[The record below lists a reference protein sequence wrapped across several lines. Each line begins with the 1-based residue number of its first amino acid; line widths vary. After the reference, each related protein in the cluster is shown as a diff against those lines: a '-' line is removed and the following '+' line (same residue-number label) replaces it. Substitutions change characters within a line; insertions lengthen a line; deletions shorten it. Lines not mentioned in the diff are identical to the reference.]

1 MEVCKEVREIY
12 VWYADV
18 FVLIN
23 LCMDLT
29 GLLATAVICSSPV
42 RLWRIFAVSVGGS
55 VVSVLIL
62 AAIPGIWYFCIIH
75 LILNPFLIWFA
86 FRPREVR
93 CMCRMLLSMYLIVAL
108 AGGVQ
113 ESLLLTAGT
122 DTAFWILGD
131 GILTAACFVLY
142 QIRFRVLKS
151 VCQVELWLEGRKIT
165 VQGYYDSG
173 NLLRDPG
180 TGKPVHIL
188 EQVCLPE
195 EWRRQERAW
204 ISYETMNHIPASMEV
219 ITLDRMIVFYRG
231 CVIQIEEPELGL
243 SREKVMQ
250 LPTVKLLLH
259 SSCLA

>member
-1 MEVCKEVREIY
+1 MEVCEEVREIY
-12 VWYADV
+12 EWYVDI

-42 RLWRIFAVSVGGS
+42 RLWRIFAASAGGS
-55 VVSVLIL
+55 IVSVLIL
-62 AAIPGIWYFCIIH
+62 AAVPGIWYSCLIH
-75 LILNPFLIWFA
+75 LILNPFLIWFT
-86 FRPREVR
+86 FRPKGMSR
-93 CMCRMLLSMYLIVAL
+93 MFRMLLTMYLVIAL
-108 AGGVQ
+108 VGGVQ
-113 ESLLLTAGT
+113 ESLFLTAMA
-122 DTAFWILGD
+122 DTPFWILGD
-131 GILTAACFVLY
+131 GILAAGCFLLY

-151 VCQVELWLEGRKIT
+151 VCQVELWREGRKIT

-173 NLLRDPG
+173 NLLRDPR

-195 EWRRQERAW
+195 EWREQERSC
-204 ISYETMNHIPASMEV
+204 ICYETINHIPTSMEV
-219 ITLDRMIVFYRG
+219 ITLDRMIIFYRG
-231 CVIQIEEPELGL
+231 TVIQIEEPELGL